1 MITPMD
7 IHNKEFEK
15 GFRGYDSDAVDAFLA
30 ELVRDYETLYR
41 DNREMTDKI
50 EQLEKRLAQYEQM
63 EATMNNTLVLAQ
75 ETGENVKN
83 AARKEAE
90 LIVKEAEQQRNE
102 IMASAERSVRE
113 AQAKHAIIRNEIS
126 VFKAKVEA
134 LLQSQLKM
142 AEGYVL
148 EVSEVPTTLDER
160 HVAAGHAEAGSKDD
174 VLAAAIMKQSAGE
187 V

>member
-1 MITPMD
+1 MITPMA

-63 EATMNNTLVLAQ
+63 EATMNNTLVL
-75 ETGENVKN
+75 
-83 AARKEAE
+83 
-90 LIVKEAEQQRNE
+90 
-102 IMASAERSVRE
+102 
-113 AQAKHAIIRNEIS
+113 
-126 VFKAKVEA
+126 
-134 LLQSQLKM
+134 
-142 AEGYVL
+142 
-148 EVSEVPTTLDER
+148 EVSEVPATLDER
-160 HVAAGHAEAGSKDD
+160 HAAAGHTETDSKDD
-174 VLAAAIMKQSAGE
+174 MLAAAIMKQAAGE